1 MCGPLNLSPEMLPNA
16 QFEVQKV
23 RFIEQSLKFTI
34 DSATFTSSRAELPAL
49 TAAAINKVGVDRLPT
64 QWPIRSFYKV
74 MPYLMEENGMN
85 VGECWQFLETVLSG
99 GAEND
104 LSIAEWKSVDP
115 SEELKTAVQFL
126 GLPGISDLLEEWL
139 NEIIFQ
145 NITKKIATQFWDFF
159 HIVSKDA
166 ETNEQNF
173 CAAFEYLH
181 EIYEKRYLEAVRRLK
196 WLQTLAASAPPV
208 KSEDIPAAPPDAT
221 AKVIPQE
228 NPPRSSAFKSVKG
241 KKDIF
246 VAGDQPS
253 IVTSVT
259 SKSAV
264 DFQNHGDNSE
274 EKEENTHKKVVG
286 FDLGHRQSPES
297 LDGSYVTDKD
307 VMANSLVS
315 ESGLSSQLPGNSAE
329 FAQSESAVV
338 TKPFCPM
345 EEEDD
350 DDESFIRSPIG
361 GGKKSTPAPGPRILS
376 GGAPSTPF
384 PHCGSAGLRGLSS
397 TSTPGMVLTA
407 TPGQLTPIIPTD
419 STPDLS
425 TTRDETADTPS
436 LRVDDSATERDQ
448 EKSYLPDASFV
459 FGVPVAAR
467 PVPGQATN
475 WPTKPEDLIQ
485 KIQVMLKSIL
495 FYTIPEKFTAIVKDF
510 YSHAF
515 EVYKAKHD
523 QSDMEDEEKQD
534 SRINFDLINAKMD
547 EMGLMESI
555 SGSAITEIVHS
566 QIDKHIEEECKGNFD
581 TTFLTHLE
589 TWLDQ
594 LVIEWLKH
602 IYTNK
607 QTATQH
613 ASVIAFRDRLRHYI
627 YETFGKSLIVQFFD
641 IIIDFPD
648 SKPAI
653 TDLSMCLEKA
663 ELRGELV
670 SSLKNALESRLL
682 HPGVNTAVILT
693 AYINAIKSLR
703 LLEPAGVILELV
715 CEPVGRYLRSRE
727 DTVRC
732 IVASLTDDGNN
743 ELVNELENTKPP
755 CTAVE
760 DADEEDG
767 SLNPSWE
774 DWNPDP
780 VDADPSSGSRF
791 RRSADILSTLVN
803 IYGSKELFVNEYRAL
818 LADRILMQY
827 NYDVERELRYLELLK
842 LRFGEAQLHFCEVM
856 LRDVAESRRVNARI
870 QEAAKAA
877 AGKGSEE
884 LEEPELEMNAMIL
897 SAQFWPAFRDEKIK
911 LPAELQE
918 HLDKYT
924 RSFEQQKQNR
934 TLVWKTH
941 LGLMNIELELNG
953 ESLSFSVSPV
963 QAAII
968 MKFQEKNQWT
978 LEGLSQVLEMTP
990 SVLRRKLA
998 FWQGQGL
1005 LKEST
1010 QEGVVGDSHHVYT
1023 LVEERT
1029 GLRGGSHD
1037 MLGLV
1042 DIEEE
1047 AESAMA
1053 SAQQQKEEEMQ
1064 MLWTYIQGMLAN
1076 LDCLTLERIHA
1087 MLRMFATEEPGS
1099 EVSVQE
1105 LKAFLDNKVKD
1116 QILIFS
1122 SGVYRLN
1129 K

>member
-1 MCGPLNLSPEMLPNA
+1 
-16 QFEVQKV
+16 
-23 RFIEQSLKFTI
+23 
-34 DSATFTSSRAELPAL
+34 
-49 TAAAINKVGVDRLPT
+49 
-64 QWPIRSFYKV
+64 
-74 MPYLMEENGMN
+74 MN
-85 VGECWQFLETVLSG
+85 VGECWHVLETVLCA
-99 GAEND
+99 GAEDD
-104 LSIAEWKSVDP
+104 LSTAEWKSVDT

-145 NITKKIATQFWDFF
+145 NITKKVASQFWGYFLDTNR
-159 HIVSKDA
+159 DT
-166 ETNEQNF
+166 ETNEQAF
-173 CAAFEYLH
+173 CDAFKYLH
-181 EIYEKRYLEAVRRLK
+181 EIYEKQYLEAVRRLK

-208 KSEDIPAAPPDAT
+208 ASQDVAPSPPHATPQLISEEPT
-221 AKVIPQE
+221 G
-228 NPPRSSAFKSVKG
+228 SAFKSVKG
-241 KKDIF
+241 RKEILETQP
-246 VAGDQPS
+246 GDQPS
-253 IVTSVT
+253 TITNMANLNMESFP
-259 SKSAV
+259 SPRK
-264 DFQNHGDNSE
+264 DNAKG
-274 EKEENTHKKVVG
+274 KEEGVTKKSVG
-286 FDLGHRQSPES
+286 FDLSHRQSPEN
-297 LDGSYVTDKD
+297 LDGSYVTDKN
-307 VMANSLVS
+307 VLLQT
-315 ESGLSSQLPGNSAE
+315 GLSTPIPDDSLELARKEAADVLKS
-329 FAQSESAVV
+329 FSS
-338 TKPFCPM
+338 M
-345 EEEDD
+345 DEEEDE
-350 DDESFIRSPIG
+350 DESFIRSPIG
-361 GGKKSTPAPGPRILS
+361 GSKKSTPGPVPRILS
-376 GGAPSTPF
+376 GSAPSTPF
-384 PHCGSAGLRGLSS
+384 PHPNSAKINTGLRAMSS
-397 TSTPGMVLTA
+397 TSTPAMVLTA
-407 TPGQLTPIIPTD
+407 TPGQLTPIVADD
-419 STPDLS
+419 STTVFPNTID
-425 TTRDETADTPS
+425 DTADTSS
-436 LRVDDSATERDQ
+436 LRIDNSVADPSR

-459 FGVPVAAR
+459 FGVPIATR
-467 PVPGQATN
+467 PVPGQVTN

-495 FYTIPEKFTAIVKDF
+495 FYTIPEKFTAVVKDF

-515 EVYKAKHD
+515 EEYKAKHHH
-523 QSDMEDEEKQD
+523 SDMDDEEKPESNID
-534 SRINFDLINAKMD
+534 FDLINSKMD

-555 SGSAITEIVHS
+555 SGSAITEIVHT
-566 QIDKHIEEECKGNFD
+566 QIEKHIEEECKGNFD

-594 LVIEWLKH
+594 LVLEWLKH
-602 IYTNK
+602 IYANK

-627 YETFGKSLIVQFFD
+627 YETYGKSLIAQFFD

-653 TDLSMCLEKA
+653 LDLSTCLEQA
-663 ELRGELV
+663 ELRSELV
-670 SSLKNALESRLL
+670 ASLKNALESRLL

-732 IVASLTDDGNN
+732 IVASLTDDSNN
-743 ELVNELENTKPP
+743 ELVNELENTNPP

-870 QEAAKAA
+870 QEADKTT
-877 AGKGSEE
+877 GENNEE
-884 LEEPELEMNAMIL
+884 TEETELEMNAMIL

-953 ESLSFSVSPV
+953 ESLTFSVSPV

-968 MKFQEKNQWT
+968 MKFQEKNQWS
-978 LEGLSQVLEMTP
+978 LEGLSHALEMTP

-1005 LKEST
+1005 VKEST
-1010 QEGVVGDSHHVYT
+1010 QGGATGDSHPVFT

-1029 GLRGGSHD
+1029 GLRGNSRD
-1037 MLGLV
+1037 ILGLV

-1099 EVSVQE
+1099 EISVQE
-1105 LKAFLDNKVKD
+1105 LKSFLDNKVKD

>member
-1 MCGPLNLSPEMLPNA
+1 MNQLY
-16 QFEVQKV
+16 
-23 RFIEQSLKFTI
+23 QSLSWSIPTW
-34 DSATFTSSRAELPAL
+34 DQRLPSNHTSS
-49 TAAAINKVGVDRLPT
+49 
-64 QWPIRSFYKV
+64 
-74 MPYLMEENGMN
+74 MPYLMKENGMN
-85 VGECWQFLETVLSG
+85 VGESWHFLETVLCG

-104 LSIAEWKSVDP
+104 LSTAEWKPVDASP
-115 SEELKTAVQFL
+115 ELRTAVQFL

-145 NITKKIATQFWDFF
+145 NITKKIAGQFWGFF
-159 HIVSKDA
+159 HGVSSEPKA
-166 ETNEQNF
+166 KEKIF
-173 CAAFEYLH
+173 CDAFEYLY

-196 WLQTLAASAPPV
+196 WLQTLAASAPPAV
-208 KSEDIPAAPPDAT
+208 SQDIPASPPH
-221 AKVIPQE
+221 VPQE
-228 NPPRSSAFKSVKG
+228 TPPAASAFKMVKG
-241 KKDIF
+241 RKGIF
-246 VAGDQPS
+246 SGQGENIGTIS
-253 IVTSVT
+253 CMSNTGELGE
-259 SKSAV
+259 KSE
-264 DFQNHGDNSE
+264 G
-274 EKEENTHKKVVG
+274 KESMEIGVENVHRKVVG
-286 FDLGHRQSPES
+286 FDLTHGQSPEN
-297 LDGSYVTDKD
+297 LDGSYVTDKNAMEQSLASED
-307 VMANSLVS
+307 SPSDLPENSFELAQTNNLLAPTPF
-315 ESGLSSQLPGNSAE
+315 SGMDDE
-329 FAQSESAVV
+329 DD
-338 TKPFCPM
+338 
-345 EEEDD
+345 DD

-361 GGKKSTPAPGPRILS
+361 GGKKSTPAPVPRILS
-376 GGAPSTPF
+376 GCAPSTPF
-384 PHCGSAGLRGLSS
+384 PQNQSVNPKSGFRGMSS

-407 TPGQLTPIIPTD
+407 SATPGQLTPIVAGEG
-419 STPDLS
+419 TPVFQ
-425 TTRDETADTPS
+425 TTMDNTADTPS
-436 LRVDDSATERDQ
+436 LRVNNSAVDPGQ
-448 EKSYLPDASFV
+448 EKSVLPDASFV
-459 FGVPVAAR
+459 FGIPVTTR
-467 PVPGQATN
+467 PVPGQVTN
-475 WPTKPEDLIQ
+475 WPTKAEDLIQ

-495 FYTIPEKFTAIVKDF
+495 FYTIPEKFMAIVKDF

-515 EVYKAKHD
+515 EVYKAQHN
-523 QSDMEDEEKQD
+523 QSDGDGDKQD
-534 SRINFDLINAKMD
+534 SHVNFDRINSKMD

-555 SGSAITEIVHS
+555 SGSAITEIVHN
-566 QIDKHIEEECKGNFD
+566 QIEKHIDEECKGNFD
-581 TTFLTHLE
+581 TSFLSQLE

-594 LVIEWLKH
+594 LVIQWLKH
-602 IYTNK
+602 IYVNK
-607 QTATQH
+607 ETATQH
-613 ASVIAFRDRLRHYI
+613 ATVIAFRDRLRHYI
-627 YETFGKSLIVQFFD
+627 YETYGRSLISQFFD

-648 SKPAI
+648 SKHAI
-653 TDLSMCLEKA
+653 MDLSTCLEKTD
-663 ELRGELV
+663 LRSELV

-703 LLEPAGVILELV
+703 MLEPAGVILELV

-732 IVASLTDDGNN
+732 IVASLTDDSNN
-743 ELVNELENTKPP
+743 ELVSELENTKPP
-755 CTAVE
+755 CTAIE

-870 QEAAKAA
+870 QEA
-877 AGKGSEE
+877 GKTAPENSNQDSEQME
-884 LEEPELEMNAMIL
+884 LELNAMIL

-968 MKFQEKNQWT
+968 MKFQEKNQWS
-978 LEGLSQVLEMTP
+978 LECLSQALEMTP
-990 SVLRRKLA
+990 TILRRKLA
-998 FWQGQGL
+998 FWQSQGL

-1010 QEGVVGDSHHVYT
+1010 QEDAAGENHHIYT

-1099 EVSVQE
+1099 EVSLQE

-1116 QILIFS
+1116 QILIYS
-1122 SGVYRLN
+1122 AGVYRLN